1 MIAKGQ
7 KSKQITAIIPDTMHP
22 GSMNEWDEWDLLLS
36 MQAVEEVRL
45 NNKRRFI
52 VILITRVVI

>member
-1 MIAKGQ
+1 M
-7 KSKQITAIIPDTMHP
+7 AIIPGTMHP

-36 MQAVEEVRL
+36 RHAVEEALL
-45 NNKRRFI
+45 NNKPRFI